1 MGIHGI
7 GMGGGTPLRGPLEGA
22 AGAPSSPAGDGN
34 AFGNLLA
41 ELSNASGD
49 ADRAIAELATGGE
62 RDLHDVMLAMETE
75 SLSFELAVQV
85 RNRLVEAY
93 SEIFRMQV

>member
-22 AGAPSSPAGDGN
+22 TGAASSPAGDGN

-41 ELSNASGD
+41 ELSNASRD

-62 RDLHDVMLAMETE
+62 RDLHDVMLAMEME

>member
-1 MGIHGI
+1 MDIGGI
-7 GMGGGTPLRGPLEGA
+7 GSNAGHIGSTEA
-22 AGAPSSPAGDGN
+22 AGVGAPGGAQEDDAFAQMLADLSGSSAAADAAMNG
-34 AFGNLLA
+34 LA
-41 ELSNASGD
+41 V
-49 ADRAIAELATGGE
+49 GGPQ
-62 RDLHDVMLAMETE
+62 DLHDVVLSTQFE

>member
-7 GMGGGTPLRGPLEGA
+7 GMTGGSPLRGPLEGP
-22 AGAPSSPAGDGN
+22 GSTSSPTGEAG

-41 ELSNASGD
+41 QLSSASGD
-49 ADRAIAELATGGE
+49 ADSAIAELATGGE
-62 RDLHDVMLAMETE
+62 RDLHDVMLAMEME